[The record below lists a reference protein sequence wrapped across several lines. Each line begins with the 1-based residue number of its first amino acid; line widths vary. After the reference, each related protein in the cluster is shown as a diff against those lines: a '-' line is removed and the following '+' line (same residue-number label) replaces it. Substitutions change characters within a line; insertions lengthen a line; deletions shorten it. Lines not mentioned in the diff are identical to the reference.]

1 MYRRVVGLALSGLLL
16 VICSEIVHGSIHEY
30 IDGAFLPQGNAFFFY
45 GGSEGLYSSMST
57 DNRTG
62 IDNGKSFIKFD
73 SITLRRTQES
83 ASKHDEMEHSTGL
96 IEAVIFETKDRY
108 KISGNP
114 YDGATA
120 LCCTPD
126 LAKLEG
132 CKQGEIIVHRSAD
145 EPNWPRRIPFVFQG
159 NNLEAKT
166 QPDTIYITKS
176 GMYNIYFMFCDPKL
190 KGTIIN
196 GRTVWKNP
204 TGYLPG
210 RLAPLLKFY
219 GFLSLAYLILGLF
232 WFLQYVRFGNDILQL
247 QNCITAVISLGML
260 EMTLW
265 YFEYANFNATGRRPM
280 SITTW
285 AITFMAIKKTVSRL
299 LLLVVSMGYGVV
311 RPTLG
316 GITSKVVLLGA
327 IYFVASEAL
336 ELVENVGNINDV
348 SGRARTFLVLP
359 VAVLD
364 TFFIIWIFTSLT
376 KTLEKL
382 HARKSFAK
390 LNLYRRFTNSLAVA
404 VVLSFALICY
414 ELYFR
419 AADPFG
425 EDWGTAWIITA
436 FWNSLSFILLCII
449 CLLWAPS
456 QNATRY
462 AYSEEIGD
470 DFDEEEVIALT
481 SISAKSTMDDSSK
494 QDIKERHTVNTGVFS
509 LGEDIAED
517 KRE

>member
-1 MYRRVVGLALSGLLL
+1 
-16 VICSEIVHGSIHEY
+16 
-30 IDGAFLPQGNAFFFY
+30 
-45 GGSEGLYSSMST
+45 
-57 DNRTG
+57 
-62 IDNGKSFIKFD
+62 
-73 SITLRRTQES
+73 
-83 ASKHDEMEHSTGL
+83 MEHSTGL

-114 YDGATA
+114 YDGATT

-145 EPNWPRRIPFVFQG
+145 EPNWPRSIPFVFQG
-159 NNLEAKT
+159 NNLEAKE

-176 GMYNIYFMFCDPKL
+176 GMYNIYFMFCDPNL

-219 GFLSLAYLILGLF
+219 GFLSLAYLILGLI
-232 WFLQYVRFGNDILQL
+232 WFLQYVHFGDDILQL

-285 AITFMAIKKTVSRL
+285 EITFMAIKKIVSRL

-364 TFFIIWIFTSLT
+364 TFFIVWIFTSLT
-376 KTLEKL
+376 KTL
-382 HARKSFAK
+382 
-390 LNLYRRFTNSLAVA
+390 
-404 VVLSFALICY
+404 
-414 ELYFR
+414 
-419 AADPFG
+419 
-425 EDWGTAWIITA
+425 
-436 FWNSLSFILLCII
+436 
-449 CLLWAPS
+449 
-456 QNATRY
+456 
-462 AYSEEIGD
+462 
-470 DFDEEEVIALT
+470 
-481 SISAKSTMDDSSK
+481 
-494 QDIKERHTVNTGVFS
+494 
-509 LGEDIAED
+509 
-517 KRE
+517 

>member
-1 MYRRVVGLALSGLLL
+1 MILISLSG
-16 VICSEIVHGSIHEY
+16 
-30 IDGAFLPQGNAFFFY
+30 
-45 GGSEGLYSSMST
+45 
-57 DNRTG
+57 R
-62 IDNGKSFIKFD
+62 FD

-83 ASKHDEMEHSTGL
+83 ASKHDQMEHSTGL

-114 YDGATA
+114 YDGATT

-145 EPNWPRRIPFVFQG
+145 EPNWPRSIPFVFQG
-159 NNLEAKT
+159 NNLEAKE

-176 GMYNIYFMFCDPKL
+176 GMYNIYFMFCDPHL

-219 GFLSLAYLILGLF
+219 GFLSLAYLILGLI
-232 WFLQYVRFGNDILQL
+232 WFLQYVRFGDDILQL
-247 QNCITAVISLGML
+247 QNCIIAVISLGML

-364 TFFIIWIFTSLT
+364 TFFIVWIFTSLT

-382 HARKSFAK
+382 HVSP
-390 LNLYRRFTNSLAVA
+390 SLLA
-404 VVLSFALICY
+404 
-414 ELYFR
+414 
-419 AADPFG
+419 
-425 EDWGTAWIITA
+425 
-436 FWNSLSFILLCII
+436 SLTIPCSPHKRIKGIVYPVYCETQLGQKFNRGINYLQIQSPELLCFFLS
-449 CLLWAPS
+449 LLLGH
-456 QNATRY
+456 
-462 AYSEEIGD
+462 AYIGP
-470 DFDEEEVIALT
+470 
-481 SISAKSTMDDSSK
+481 
-494 QDIKERHTVNTGVFS
+494 
-509 LGEDIAED
+509 
-517 KRE
+517 